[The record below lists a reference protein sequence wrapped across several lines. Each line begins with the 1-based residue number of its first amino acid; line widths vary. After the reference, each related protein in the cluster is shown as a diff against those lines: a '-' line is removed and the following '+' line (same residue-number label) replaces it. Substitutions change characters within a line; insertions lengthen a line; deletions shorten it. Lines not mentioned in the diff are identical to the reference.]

1 MGMAN
6 RTLPQ
11 ARETGVTRARAAR
24 WTGFAARLACATWLA
39 LAIGAAPAAAE
50 YAAGLTAFNRKDY
63 PKAFAEWI
71 DPAKG
76 GEAAAQHGIGMLY
89 EMGAGVPYADP
100 KAAAEWYQKAAD
112 QQYAPA
118 INNLARLYADGRGVA
133 ADPAKA
139 IDLWSRAAMAGNNT
153 ARFNLGVQY
162 ANGSGVKKDEKKAAE
177 YLEAAAEGGLAEAQ
191 FALAGF
197 YRDGLGVQKDEAA
210 ARLWFQRA
218 ADAGLEPARQA
229 LTAMDQAA
237 KEAAAPKPAE
247 PTKTQEAA
255 KTPDP
260 KAGAAPAS
268 EVGVGQQTPP
278 ANPAVPEQSAVDPT
292 TPAPE
297 PAPKAAEKPAEPAAE
312 AAITP
317 TSPKPEAQ
325 PAAEATQPA
334 VEPEAAEPSEAEE
347 APAVEEP
354 AEEIATDEPATEEQ
368 PAQEGLNGEGSAAMN
383 THDAASQLPLAES
396 LSGDARVFRIWLYDS
411 GQENDARS
419 YWSKLTTQ
427 YPRLLKSLKL
437 DLRRY
442 FLGEAKG
449 SVYRVFAGPF
459 DSFSAAQG
467 ACNEIRKSFG
477 DQFCRP
483 VIN

>member
-1 MGMAN
+1 MAN

-11 ARETGVTRARAAR
+11 AREMRATLAQTARSAGLAAR
-24 WTGFAARLACATWLA
+24 WACAAGLF
-39 LAIGAAPAAAE
+39 LSAIAAPAAAD
-50 YAAGLTAFNRKDY
+50 YATGLNAFNRKDY

-89 EMGAGVPYADP
+89 EIGAGVPYADP
-100 KAAAEWYQKAAD
+100 KAAADWYQKAAD

-139 IDLWSRAAMAGNNT
+139 IELWSRAAAAGNNT

-162 ANGSGVKKDEKKAAE
+162 ANGAGVKKDEAKAAK
-177 YLEAAAEGGLAEAQ
+177 YLEQAAEGGLAEAQ

-197 YRDGLGVQKDEAA
+197 YRDGLGVAKDEAA

-218 ADAGLEPARQA
+218 ADAGLEQARQA
-229 LTAMDQAA
+229 ITAMDQAA

-247 PTKTQEAA
+247 PAQPAA
-255 KTPDP
+255 KTE
-260 KAGAAPAS
+260 A
-268 EVGVGQQTPP
+268 QTPP
-278 ANPAVPEQSAVDPT
+278 VNPAVPEQSAVDPT
-292 TPAPE
+292 KPAQEAAAPQPE
-297 PAPKAAEKPAEPAAE
+297 AAQKPAEPAAE
-312 AAITP
+312 AAIAP
-317 TSPKPEAQ
+317 TAPKAEEQ
-325 PAAEATQPA
+325 PAAEATQPPPPA
-334 VEPEAAEPSEAEE
+334 PEPAEQAAAAPAETPAEE
-347 APAVEEP
+347 APATEEP
-354 AEEIATDEPATEEQ
+354 AAEIAEPAPAEEGTG
-368 PAQEGLNGEGSAAMN
+368 AEGSAALN
-383 THDAASQLPLAES
+383 SHDPASELPLAES
-396 LSGDARVFRIWLYDS
+396 LSGDARIFRIWLYDS

-427 YPRLLKSLKL
+427 YPRLLKDLKL

-449 SVYRVFAGPF
+449 AIYRVFAGPF

-467 ACNEIRKSFG
+467 ACNQIRERFG

>member
-1 MGMAN
+1 MRA
-6 RTLPQ
+6 TLAQ
-11 ARETGVTRARAAR
+11 T
-24 WTGFAARLACATWLA
+24 ARLAVRWACATCL
-39 LAIGAAPAAAE
+39 LLSAITAPAAAD
-50 YAAGLTAFNRKDY
+50 YAAGLNAFNRKDY

-100 KAAAEWYQKAAD
+100 KAAADWYQKAAD

-139 IDLWSRAAMAGNNT
+139 IDLWSRAAAAGNNT

-162 ANGSGVKKDEKKAAE
+162 ANGSGVKKDEAKAAE
-177 YLEAAAEGGLAEAQ
+177 YLEQAAEGGLAEAQ

-197 YRDGLGVQKDEAA
+197 YRDGLGVQQDEAA

-229 LTAMDQAA
+229 ITAMDQAA
-237 KEAAAPKPAE
+237 EEAATPKPAE
-247 PTKTQEAA
+247 PVQEPAKTQEAA
-255 KTPDP
+255 KTPDVKASEAKTP
-260 KAGAAPAS
+260 EAKTPEAKTPEAKAGDQS
-268 EVGVGQQTPP
+268 PP

-297 PAPKAAEKPAEPAAE
+297 TAPKPAAAQKPPEPAAE

-317 TSPKPEAQ
+317 TPPKPEEQ
-325 PAAEATQPA
+325 PAAEAT
-334 VEPEAAEPSEAEE
+334 EPPDSASAEQVEAAPAETPAEGEP
-347 APAVEEP
+347 VEEP
-354 AEEIATDEPATEEQ
+354 AAETAEQEPAQDGTI
-368 PAQEGLNGEGSAAMN
+368 GEGSAAMN
-383 THDAASQLPLAES
+383 SHDAASQLPLAES

-411 GQENDARS
+411 GQEGDARS
-419 YWSKLTTQ
+419 YWALLTQ
-427 YPRLLKSLKL
+427 KYPGLLKDLKL
-437 DLRRY
+437 DVRRY

-449 SVYRVFAGPF
+449 AIYRVFAGPF

-467 ACNEIRKSFG
+467 ACNQIRQRFG

>member
-6 RTLPQ
+6 RSLPGARRAWATL
-11 ARETGVTRARAAR
+11 AHAAR
-24 WTGFAARLACATWLA
+24 WACAACLIA
-39 LAIGAAPAAAE
+39 GASIGPAAAE

-100 KAAAEWYQKAAD
+100 KAAADWYQKAAD

-139 IDLWSRAAMAGNNT
+139 IDLWSRAATAGNNT

-177 YLEAAAEGGLAEAQ
+177 YLEQAAEGGLAEAQ

-197 YRDGLGVQKDEAA
+197 YRDGMGVQKDEAA

-229 LTAMDQAA
+229 ISAMDEAA

-247 PTKTQEAA
+247 PAKTQEAA
-255 KTPDP
+255 KTPEAT
-260 KAGAAPAS
+260 AGDK
-268 EVGVGQQTPP
+268 TPP
-278 ANPAVPEQSAVDPT
+278 ANPAVPEQSTVDPT

-297 PAPKAAEKPAEPAAE
+297 AAPEPKAAEKPAEPAAE
-312 AAITP
+312 PAATP
-317 TSPKPEAQ
+317 TPPEPEEQ
-325 PAAEATQPA
+325 PAAEAAPESA
-334 VEPEAAEPSEAEE
+334 DSAEAAPAETPVE
-347 APAVEEP
+347 EEP
-354 AEEIATDEPATEEQ
+354 AEAPAEEPAATTAEPSSPEE
-368 PAQEGLNGEGSAAMN
+368 GTNGEGSAALKSLDPM
-383 THDAASQLPLAES
+383 SELPLAES
-396 LSGDARVFRIWLYDS
+396 LSGEARIFRIWLYDS
-411 GQENDARS
+411 GQEGDARS

-427 YPRLLKSLKL
+427 YPRLLKDLKL

-449 SVYRVFAGPF
+449 SIYRVFAGPF

-467 ACNEIRKSFG
+467 ACNQIRERFG